1 MINIAENLNSF
12 LIILNMIAKEIIT
25 NIVKYTGS
33 FIISVNRLFNVSLQF
48 YVVGNII
55 TLIYII
61 HKY

>member
-1 MINIAENLNSF
+1 
-12 LIILNMIAKEIIT
+12 MIAKEIIT

-33 FIISVNRLFNVSLQF
+33 FIISVNKLFNESLRF

>member
-1 MINIAENLNSF
+1 
-12 LIILNMIAKEIIT
+12 MIAKEIIT
-25 NIVKYTGS
+25 NKVKYTGS
-33 FIISVNRLFNVSLQF
+33 FIISVKKLSNESLRF